1 MFATVAA
8 AIALAMNTKPNQVV
22 HPIKLSPAPNQEKP
36 AFSALQQGLRT
47 LISVLQKTF
56 LPHLAACLAAFILLS
71 FLAYRFVWNPSALPE
86 LLKNILAVL
95 FLSGYG
101 IFFLG
106 YALLTA
112 GVCALRQACVE
123 WDEFIDNTIDSVQ
136 EKMVSHLDTLQ
147 EGIAKDQAKIL
158 VRGSVKEVF
167 QSAQRGSMPRW
178 IAFVGLGA
186 LMLAVRAVLTARIVK
201 LAGTTV
207 KVSKIFAGKATLVGA
222 VLLNLRLFTTLILGV
237 LYLMGLLF
245 LLLNIIWVIRW

>member
-1 MFATVAA
+1 
-8 AIALAMNTKPNQVV
+8 MNTNPNQVRS
-22 HPIKLSPAPNQEKP
+22 IKLSPAPYQEKP
-36 AFSALQQGLRT
+36 AFSALQQGLKS
-47 LISVLQKTF
+47 LINVLQKAF
-56 LPHLAACLAAFILLS
+56 LPHLATCLVAFVLLS
-71 FLAYRFVWNPSALPE
+71 FLAYQFVWSPSKLHE

-95 FLSGYG
+95 FVSGYG
-101 IFFLG
+101 LIFLG

-112 GVCALRQACVE
+112 SVYALRQACVS
-123 WDEFIDNTIDSVQ
+123 WDEFIDNTIDRVQ

-167 QSAQRGSMPRW
+167 QSAQRGSIPRW
-178 IAFVGLGA
+178 ITFVGLGA
-186 LMLAVRAVLTARIVK
+186 LMLAVRAVLTARVVK

-222 VLLNLRLFTTLILGV
+222 VLLNLRLFATLVLGA
-237 LYLMGLLF
+237 LYLMGFIF